1 MRVIGFAG
9 LGQAGKTTAVD
20 EICKWCFERGGKM
33 DPKRLHFA
41 GPIKDALE
49 CMGAVKFSARDEL
62 YRKGAQLIGT
72 KFRDPEF
79 VPGVT
84 HNDYWVELL
93 SEKIAALEAE
103 EDARLSKCGNEPLFR
118 ETLILIDDIRFEN
131 ELNVLRRW
139 GARVIFIDGFRRL
152 APTINEP
159 WRKHVS
165 EQMATDYTY
174 GHNNDEMFDTVITN
188 NEDEKSFRRVIYG
201 MASTWSG
208 LTAQGRLDD

>member
-79 VPGVT
+79 VTVRRFDWRIVYSIGNWNDNSKASGRIRISPGFP
-84 HNDYWVELL
+84 
-93 SEKIAALEAE
+93 AE
-103 EDARLSKCGNEPLFR
+103 
-118 ETLILIDDIRFEN
+118 
-131 ELNVLRRW
+131 RRSVHSQH
-139 GARVIFIDGFRRL
+139 G
-152 APTINEP
+152 
-159 WRKHVS
+159 S
-165 EQMATDYTY
+165 
-174 GHNNDEMFDTVITN
+174 
-188 NEDEKSFRRVIYG
+188 
-201 MASTWSG
+201 
-208 LTAQGRLDD
+208 